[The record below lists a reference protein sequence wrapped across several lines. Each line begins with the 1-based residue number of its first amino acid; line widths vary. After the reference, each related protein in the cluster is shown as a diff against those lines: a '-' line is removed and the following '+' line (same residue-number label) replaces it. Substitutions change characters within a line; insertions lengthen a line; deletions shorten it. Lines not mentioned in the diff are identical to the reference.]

1 MGKAREIKSR
11 IRSISST
18 QKITKTMEL
27 VSTSKL
33 KKSQD
38 RLIAARPYHH
48 SLKDLN
54 VELAGSFKRLQAHPL
69 MKAYESVDSA
79 ILLLIVSNRGLCGAF
94 NNNLIRLA
102 RVTID
107 SYRDKG
113 IDTRLF
119 ISGKKG
125 ISYFRY
131 LNYPIEEAFTDFPD
145 IPSFELLR
153 PLTQRLIDNFISGK
167 SQEIL
172 IVHSTFH
179 SVMTQKPVLE
189 KLLPLESGEGREGDE
204 ERYIIEPST
213 DEILERLLPVYVSNM
228 IYQAFLETSTSEHGA
243 RRTAMKSAS
252 ENASDMIKTL
262 TRHYNRARQ
271 AQITQEL
278 SEIVGGAEALK

>member
-1 MGKAREIKSR
+1 MAKAREIKGR

-18 QKITKTMEL
+18 QKITRTMEM

-38 RLIAARPYHH
+38 RLIDARPYHQ

-54 VELAGSFKRLQAHPL
+54 VELTGSLKSLQAHPL
-69 MKAYESVDSA
+69 MKAYETVDSA
-79 ILLLIVSNRGLCGAF
+79 ILLLITSNRGLCGAF

-102 RVTID
+102 RGTID
-107 SYRDKG
+107 SYREKG
-113 IDTRLF
+113 IEPRLF

-131 LNYPIEEAFTDFPD
+131 MNYPIEEAFTNFPD
-145 IPSFELLR
+145 IPEFELLK
-153 PLTQRLIDNFISGK
+153 PLTQKLIEEFISGR
-167 SQEIL
+167 SQEIQ
-172 IVHSTFH
+172 IVFSTFH
-179 SVMTQKPVLE
+179 SAMTQKPVLE
-189 KLLPLESGEGREGDE
+189 KLLPLEGEEEKESDQ
-204 ERYIIEPST
+204 ERYIIEPSAY
-213 DEILERLLPVYVSNM
+213 EILNRLLPVYVSNM

-243 RRTAMKSAS
+243 RRTAMKSAT
-252 ENASDMIKTL
+252 ENAEDMIKTL
-262 TRHYNRARQ
+262 TRYYNRARQ